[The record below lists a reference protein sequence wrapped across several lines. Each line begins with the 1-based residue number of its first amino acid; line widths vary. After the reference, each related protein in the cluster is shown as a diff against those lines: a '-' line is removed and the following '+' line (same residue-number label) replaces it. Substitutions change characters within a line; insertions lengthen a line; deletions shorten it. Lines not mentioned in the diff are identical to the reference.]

1 MKKRFLTIIIAL
13 LCTFAGSWQT
23 AWADTPITYGG
34 QEYTLFDSEG
44 YYTATAGS
52 ESPSAYTYD
61 YLVDNVIVPYLY
73 GLPYTYSR

>member
-52 ESPSAYTYD
+52 ESPSAYT
-61 YLVDNVIVPYLY
+61 
-73 GLPYTYSR
+73 